1 MRDDTDR
8 STLTRRHLLRGAAIG
23 GTAAL
28 AHRATRTEAAPAP
41 PRTRAA
47 PRAQGRKIT
56 FALSID
62 DLPRVEPLLAEY
74 GAQSGVE
81 VVAAAFPYA
90 DLFNE
95 LNVNLMLETC
105 QFDVV
110 SLDDPWMPLFAG
122 GGFLTDLE
130 ALMESEGIDLD
141 LAAFVPAILALGR
154 APEVPGLRAVP
165 WIGNVQVF
173 AWRADVLAAMG
184 RGRAE
189 TWDDVVTIAS
199 AIKAAPPVP
208 GLFGIGV
215 RGQTGNSAATTFLPI
230 LRGYGTDIFDET
242 WEPQLATAPAQA
254 AIATLRTLVTLSPPG
269 VEAVGHEELSRE
281 LYTGQIAQ
289 AADIWP
295 TQLLQAYN
303 PALSSVVGK
312 VSVGAQPAQP
322 GVKPASITGCWLL
335 GIPAGCG
342 ENWRA
347 ALDFINWLTAPAQQ
361 QRLLLQQGLPATRSS
376 VLQDEAN
383 VERLPFLPG
392 LLEAAQAA
400 VPRPRTLFY
409 AQVEEILGRWVA
421 DAIAGGISGQEALTQ
436 ANAELRALMVRQGV
450 LEE

>member
-1 MRDDTDR
+1 MSDDTGLP
-8 STLTRRHLLRGAAIG
+8 TLTRRRLLRGAAIAG
-23 GTAAL
+23 AA
-28 AHRATRTEAAPAP
+28 AFAQETVRTHATRAAV
-41 PRTRAA
+41 RTSAA
-47 PRAQGRKIT
+47 PRAQGGKIT
-56 FALSID
+56 FALTTD

-74 GAQSGVE
+74 GAQSGIE
-81 VVAAAFPYA
+81 VVAAAFPYP

-105 QFDVV
+105 LFDVV

-130 ALMESEGIDLD
+130 ESTAREGVDLD
-141 LAAFVPAILALGR
+141 LAGFVPAILDLGR

-173 AWRADVLAAMG
+173 AWRADVLQAMG

-199 AIKAAPPVP
+199 AIKTAPPVP
-208 GLFGIGV
+208 ELFGIGV
-215 RGQTGNSAATTFLPI
+215 RGQSGNSAATTFLPI
-230 LRGYGTDIFDET
+230 LRGYGTDIFNAN
-242 WEPQLATAPAQA
+242 WEPQLASAPAEA
-254 AIATLRTLVTLSPPG
+254 AIATLRTLATLAPPG

-295 TQLLQAYN
+295 NQLLQAYN
-303 PALSSVVGK
+303 PALSTVVGK

-322 GVKPASITGCWLL
+322 GVKPASITGSWLL
-335 GIPAGCG
+335 GIPSGCG
-342 ENWRA
+342 ANRRA
-347 ALDFINWLTAPAQQ
+347 ALDFINWLTAPTQQ

-409 AQVEEILGRWVA
+409 AQVEDILGRWVA
-421 DAIAGGISGQEALTQ
+421 QAIAGGISGQEALTQ
-436 ANAELRALMVRQGV
+436 ANAEIRALMVRQGV
-450 LEE
+450 LAE